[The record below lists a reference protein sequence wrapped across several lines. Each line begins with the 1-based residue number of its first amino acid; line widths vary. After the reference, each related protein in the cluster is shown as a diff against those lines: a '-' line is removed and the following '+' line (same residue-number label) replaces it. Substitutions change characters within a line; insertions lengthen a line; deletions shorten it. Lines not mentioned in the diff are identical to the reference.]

1 MEAQEFR
8 TSSQYFLPT
17 YNDAVLEAV
26 DARVQALTR
35 VPISHAEFIQVCS
48 CERCHDCSE
57 RTIDT
62 VQYLNDGA
70 HFRTTRPHAFL

>member
-48 CERCHDCSE
+48 CERCRD
-57 RTIDT
+57 
-62 VQYLNDGA
+62 
-70 HFRTTRPHAFL
+70 